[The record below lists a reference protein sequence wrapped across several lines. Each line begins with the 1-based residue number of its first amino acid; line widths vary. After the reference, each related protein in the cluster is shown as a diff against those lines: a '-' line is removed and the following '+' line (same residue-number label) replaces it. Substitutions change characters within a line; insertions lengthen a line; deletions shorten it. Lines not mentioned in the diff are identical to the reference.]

1 MRLTNVVVLGV
12 ALAPL
17 ASAANFV
24 RGFRVSFNTFKYD
37 IDKCTDE
44 KPCSLYLVRLHD
56 MQRVATI
63 FENQAGTEFIA
74 RIQNVPSGTY
84 IFQATGG
91 EDGKTAITTQFT
103 YNTNLATTGTGT
115 GTVTPPSPTTSSAT
129 ESSPGTSVETT
140 SSPPGSTAASSDS
153 GSTGTSAG
161 PVTGSLTG
169 TSTAGR
175 TGTAIISSTG
185 SLTGSSRSLK
195 SSGGK

>member
-1 MRLTNVVVLGV
+1 MRLTNVVVLGA
-12 ALAPL
+12 ALPPL

-24 RGFRVSFNTFKYD
+24 RGNRVSFNTFKYD

-44 KPCSLYLVRLHD
+44 KPCSLYLRAFSLINGG
-56 MQRVATI
+56 TI
-63 FENQAGTEFIA
+63 ENQAGTEFIA

-103 YNTNLATTGTGT
+103 YNTNLATIGTGT
-115 GTVTPPSPTTSSAT
+115 GTVTPPSPTTSS
-129 ESSPGTSVETT
+129 PGTSLETT
-140 SSPPGSTAASSDS
+140 SSPPGPTAASSDS